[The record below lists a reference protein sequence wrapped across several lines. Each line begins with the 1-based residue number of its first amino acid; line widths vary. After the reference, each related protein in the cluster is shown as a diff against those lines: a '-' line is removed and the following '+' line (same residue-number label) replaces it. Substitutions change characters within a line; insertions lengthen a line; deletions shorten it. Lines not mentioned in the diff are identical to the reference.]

1 MPIYEYRC
9 LDCGT
14 TFEKILPLNTD
25 STDCLKCHSTRLERL
40 LSSFAVQ
47 SGASESFESAS
58 QGCGTCGAPRP
69 GMCQEMD

>member
-25 STDCLKCHSTRLERL
+25 STDCRECHSTRLEKL
-40 LSSFAVQ
+40 FSAFAVQ
-47 SGASESFESAS
+47 SGETESFESPS
-58 QGCGTCGAPRP
+58 EGCGTCGAPRP
-69 GMCQEMD
+69 GMCQEME